1 MRLGRHALK
10 ETLTGISI
18 DFYIKDNYM
27 AFNSIVESVKSV
39 TKIVVGFGRIIC
51 STFGVREGDLVG
63 YDLSADEIPYIV
75 LVTVYG
81 LF

>member
-1 MRLGRHALK
+1 
-10 ETLTGISI
+10 
-18 DFYIKDNYM
+18 M

-51 STFGVREGDLVG
+51 STFGVRERDLVG